1 MYAQDTLRTPH
12 FVHTNLPSGTA
23 DEINVV
29 IEVPKGS
36 SIKYE
41 LDAETGAVFV
51 DRRLFTTM
59 VYPCNYGF
67 IPRTIE
73 GDGDPVDVLVLG
85 DYQVVPMSV
94 IRAIP
99 VGVLLTE
106 DEEGPDAKVI
116 AAPIPK
122 IDPSF
127 AGTKDINDV
136 PRYILNQIEHFFEH
150 YKELEDG
157 KYVKVKGWE
166 PQQVAKRKISE
177 AIERFRAQEEKVVRA
192 P

>member
-1 MYAQDTLRTPH
+1 MPVDALRIPH

-23 DEINVV
+23 DEINVI

-67 IPRTIE
+67 VPRTIE

-85 DYQVVPMSV
+85 DYPVVPMSV
-94 IRAIP
+94 IRARP

-127 AGTKDINDV
+127 AEMKDIGDV
-136 PRYILNQIEHFFEH
+136 PRYMLSQIEHFFEH

-166 PQQVAKRKISE
+166 SQQIARRKIAE

>member
-1 MYAQDTLRTPH
+1 MRVPH
-12 FVHTNLPSGTA
+12 FVHTNLPSGTE

-41 LDAETGAVFV
+41 LDTETGAVFV

-67 IPRTIE
+67 IPRTLE

-94 IRAIP
+94 IRATP

-106 DEEGPDAKVI
+106 DEEGQDAKVI
-116 AAPIPK
+116 AAPIAK
-122 IDPSF
+122 IDPTF
-127 AGTKDINDV
+127 VGMKDVADV
-136 PRYILNQIEHFFEH
+136 PRYLLNQIEHFFEH
-150 YKELEDG
+150 YKELEDN
-157 KYVKVKGWE
+157 KYVKIKGWE
-166 PQQVAKRKISE
+166 SQQVAKRKISD
-177 AIERFRAQEEKVVRA
+177 AIERFRAQEEKAARA

>member
-1 MYAQDTLRTPH
+1 M
-12 FVHTNLPSGTA
+12 
-23 DEINVV
+23 V

-41 LDAETGAVFV
+41 LDVETGAVFV

-85 DYQVVPMSV
+85 DYPVVPMSV
-94 IRAIP
+94 IRAKP

-106 DEEGPDAKVI
+106 DEEGPDSKII

-122 IDPSF
+122 IDPTFSEVQ
-127 AGTKDINDV
+127 DITDV

-150 YKELEDG
+150 YKELEKG
-157 KYVKVKGWE
+157 KYVKVTGWE
-166 PQQVAKRKISE
+166 NKETAKKKIAE
-177 AIERFRAQEEKVVRA
+177 AIERFKAQEEKVVRA

>member
-1 MYAQDTLRTPH
+1 MRIPH
-12 FVHTNLPSGTA
+12 FVHTKNLPSGTP

-67 IPRTIE
+67 IPRTLE

-94 IRAIP
+94 IRATP

-116 AAPIPK
+116 AAPIAK

-127 AGTKDINDV
+127 AGVKDIGDV

-157 KYVKVKGWE
+157 KYVRVKGWK
-166 PQQVAKRKISE
+166 PQQVAKTKISE
-177 AIERFRAQEEKVVRA
+177 AIERFRAQEEKVVKA